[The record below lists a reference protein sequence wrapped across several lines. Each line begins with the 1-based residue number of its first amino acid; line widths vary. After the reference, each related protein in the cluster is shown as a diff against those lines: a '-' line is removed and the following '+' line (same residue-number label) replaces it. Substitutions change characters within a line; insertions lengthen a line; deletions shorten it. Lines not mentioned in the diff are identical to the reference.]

1 MTVTYVLSAKGIEGN
16 HRANYGFV
24 TYASGDSVAY
34 VQTGLRMLDN
44 FDVASLNS
52 GSVIATYPL
61 AYPGKVDQSGYVT
74 VVLHSHESG
83 AVLWRAV
90 GKV

>member
-1 MTVTYVLSAKGIEGN
+1 MTVTYTLLKKGIEGN
-16 HRANYGFV
+16 SRVNYGFV

-34 VQTGLRMLDN
+34 MQTGLRMLDG

-61 AYPGKVDQSGYVT
+61 AYPAKVDQSGYVT
-74 VVLHSHESG
+74 VVLHSHASG

-90 GKV
+90 GKI